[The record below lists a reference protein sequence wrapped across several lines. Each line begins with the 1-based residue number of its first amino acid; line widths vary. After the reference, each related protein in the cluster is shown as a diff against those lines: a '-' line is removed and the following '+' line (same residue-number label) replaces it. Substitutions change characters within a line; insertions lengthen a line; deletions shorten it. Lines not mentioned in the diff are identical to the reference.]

1 MGSSFDR
8 LKIFGGRGIFR
19 GSLCKNTAAPAPA
32 AMHVAFGSTGQI
44 VDTPYTK

>member
-8 LKIFGGRGIFR
+8 QKILAGGIFR

-32 AMHVAFGSTGQI
+32 VMHVSFGQT